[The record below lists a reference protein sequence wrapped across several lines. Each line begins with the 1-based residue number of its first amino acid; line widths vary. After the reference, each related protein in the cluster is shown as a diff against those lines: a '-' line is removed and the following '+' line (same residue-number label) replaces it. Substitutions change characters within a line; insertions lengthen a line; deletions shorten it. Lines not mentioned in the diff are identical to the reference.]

1 MILFDES
8 LNKILQQ
15 EQMDMI
21 VRFWDKTTH
30 RVIFRQF
37 LGHTRATD
45 LLKNFKIGLIGLHS
59 ANLLQVSM
67 DGPATNWKFYDN
79 LLEDRKQ
86 EDPNIPSLLNVGSC
100 GLQCCA
106 WWVSDWSY
114 CYWMEIGES
123 FKINVVLVC

>member
-1 MILFDES
+1 MAVFL
-8 LNKILQQ
+8 
-15 EQMDMI
+15 
-21 VRFWDKTTH
+21 VYT
-30 RVIFRQF
+30 VISPKFSGKCVGANRLDSQF

-67 DGPATNWKFYDN
+67 DGPATNWKFYVN

-100 GLQCCA
+100 GLH
-106 WWVSDWSY
+106 
-114 CYWMEIGES
+114 
-123 FKINVVLVC
+123 VVQGGFQTGNWRVF